1 MGGVLGEKLR
11 GVGEKVVPI
20 LALPLCVQRVEW
32 EKRRLGTEVNSLILH
47 HQKIPS
53 NFVNPEDLD
62 IPGHASKDRYKTILP
77 SKEHSGAEGDRVPEG
92 KELKKARY
100 TYTLEA
106 RYNGVCL

>member
-1 MGGVLGEKLR
+1 MGEKEA
-11 GVGEKVVPI
+11 GKG
-20 LALPLCVQRVEW
+20 
-32 EKRRLGTEVNSLILH
+32 GTEINSLILP

-92 KELKKARY
+92 KEVKKARY
-100 TYTLEA
+100 TYTPEA
-106 RYNGVCL
+106 RHNGVCL